1 MWGAQSINDEFII
14 QKHQKTGCFY
24 LKQNEIDASKGT
36 SGAAIFSIYEF
47 NDVNHAVI
55 FGVHTGGKGDDHKHK
70 IGAYNTGVLLDEKF
84 DDEYNSKVTDLIFDY
99 QLKISNMAA
108 MSDAKDNSIW
118 QCVHCTFE
126 NQESTTL
133 CEMCG
138 NSKDSE
144 DGHKQW
150 KCISCTFVNPT
161 TATTCN
167 VCGAQSVL
175 KTNEPTHIK
184 IVVDEKKNEMDSLT
198 QNNISGTKINA
209 EYKSLYLSGSKL
221 FNRTYVGR
229 VNSKKEKSIVE
240 YFKHNDENQLEY
252 ESKISIR
259 DVNNQPFT
267 PTKVLQYKSNHCMLL
282 LNTNG
287 MNPGN
292 IHVLNLDKGKVIDE
306 WQTKDT
312 IIDIAPL
319 VKHGDMTDSTM
330 IYGINNNSMFQMDER
345 IPNKSK
351 IIDCKQ
357 KIHKSIPGFN
367 TISTSGNG
375 FIAVGLKNGK
385 IYMKNSIQRKA
396 STVLPGLGNEI
407 RDIEISD
414 DGYWILATCKDY
426 IMVIPTHV
434 GDTQRTGFEG
444 RGMGKLKPNPYVLRL
459 KYSDIQK
466 YKLKNVDFT
475 AAHFDQGVNIN
486 EHWIVS
492 STGSYI
498 VTWDFDKLKQSGIV
512 NRYSLTRTDSSVVQ
526 MEFRFNGKS
535 DLVVLESSALYTLDG
550 NQKKNLCINAKKK

>member
-55 FGVHTGGKGDDHKHK
+55 FGVHTGGK
-70 IGAYNTGVLLDEKF
+70 V
-84 DDEYNSKVTDLIFDY
+84 
-99 QLKISNMAA
+99 
-108 MSDAKDNSIW
+108 
-118 QCVHCTFE
+118 TFE
-126 NQESTTL
+126 
-133 CEMCG
+133 
-138 NSKDSE
+138 
-144 DGHKQW
+144 
-150 KCISCTFVNPT
+150 
-161 TATTCN
+161 
-167 VCGAQSVL
+167 
-175 KTNEPTHIK
+175 
-184 IVVDEKKNEMDSLT
+184 
-198 QNNISGTKINA
+198 
-209 EYKSLYLSGSKL
+209 
-221 FNRTYVGR
+221 
-229 VNSKKEKSIVE
+229 
-240 YFKHNDENQLEY
+240 
-252 ESKISIR
+252 
-259 DVNNQPFT
+259 
-267 PTKVLQYKSNHCMLL
+267 L

-498 VTWDFDKLKQSGIV
+498 VTWDFDKLKQSGII
-512 NRYSLTRTDSSVVQ
+512 NRYSLT
-526 MEFRFNGKS
+526 
-535 DLVVLESSALYTLDG
+535 
-550 NQKKNLCINAKKK
+550 